1 MGFKMKKSIR
11 NVAVL
16 VIAILLQQ
24 SLIAAEPAK
33 KAEPTKV
40 ACVGDSI
47 TFGAGIRDR
56 NKNSYP
62 SQLAGMLGDQWV
74 VKNYGVNAATLL
86 KKGDKPYWKLSQYKA
101 ALAFQPN
108 VVVIKLGT
116 NDSKPKN
123 WKHKAEYVSDY
134 VELVKSFQDL
144 ESKPTVWICYPVP
157 AYPGRWGITDK
168 VMKEEVM
175 PLIDEVAKKA
185 KVKIIDLYS
194 ALSDKKKLFPDAVH
208 PNAAGA
214 TLMAKAIAAK
224 LRASAKASA
233 SK

>member
-1 MGFKMKKSIR
+1 MKKCIGHLS
-11 NVAVL
+11 VL
-16 VIAILLQQ
+16 LIAALLQG
-24 SLIAAEPAK
+24 SLIAAAPAVKPEPV
-33 KAEPTKV
+33 KV

-62 SQLAGMLGDQWV
+62 SQLARMLGDRWV

-123 WKHKAEYVSDY
+123 WKHKAEYVADY
-134 VELVKSFQDL
+134 VELVKSFQKL

-185 KVKIIDLYS
+185 KVKIIDLYA
-194 ALSDKKKLFPDAVH
+194 ALSDKKELFPDAVH

-214 TLMAKAIAAK
+214 TLMAKAIAATITAGK
-224 LRASAKASA
+224 NAR
-233 SK
+233 